1 MSNSTKRILALTL
14 KKLLSKTPLDN
25 ITVAQLTD
33 EAEVSRKTFYYH
45 FHDIYDLV
53 EWALVDDGSRMIKE
67 TLKTSDWSNGISS
80 LFDYMLSNRSLI
92 LNIYHGINR
101 STIEKWLIQYLKPF
115 FLALIEE
122 YPESSTLDAEDK
134 DFMCSLYSFGL
145 SGLFLH
151 WIDEGMTSDP
161 QPIISRINRFI
172 RDNPNKNIHSMLL
185 NYV

>member
-1 MSNSTKRILALTL
+1 MSNSTKRILALSL

-80 LFDYMLSNRSLI
+80 LFD
-92 LNIYHGINR
+92 
-101 STIEKWLIQYLKPF
+101 
-115 FLALIEE
+115 
-122 YPESSTLDAEDK
+122 
-134 DFMCSLYSFGL
+134 
-145 SGLFLH
+145 
-151 WIDEGMTSDP
+151 
-161 QPIISRINRFI
+161 
-172 RDNPNKNIHSMLL
+172 
-185 NYV
+185 